1 MKMKIN
7 KKVKLPITEP
17 PINEIKIICQTAAP
31 TDVINELGRSRQIQE
46 LKRFTYLDFEFR
58 VMSVGIEELPV
69 KIVLEDEQI
78 DNYDCDDDIK
88 YRIED

>member
-1 MKMKIN
+1 MKMEIN

-46 LKRFTYLDFEFR
+46 FKRFTYLNFEFR
-58 VMSVGIEELPV
+58 IMSVDIAELPAEV
-69 KIVLEDEQI
+69 VSEDE
-78 DNYDCDDDIK
+78 
-88 YRIED
+88 